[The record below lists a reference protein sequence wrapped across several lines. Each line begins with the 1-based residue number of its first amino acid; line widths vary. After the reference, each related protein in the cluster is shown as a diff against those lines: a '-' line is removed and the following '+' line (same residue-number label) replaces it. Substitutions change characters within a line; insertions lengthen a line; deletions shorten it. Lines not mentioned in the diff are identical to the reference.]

1 MFERTFIAQHL
12 SLSKDFLNIVDSFKR
27 DLNGLDVKWVEN
39 HNLHLTLAFLGN
51 TSDKQSQEIKAG
63 LHVISQHFTTYEIRV
78 SGLGAFRSLKDPQ
91 VLWVGISSGK
101 TLGLMYSEIQ
111 DLIEHAGFIL
121 DPRRF
126 KPHLTI
132 GRVKKCSSEN
142 NLIET
147 VEKYTGIIC
156 ETVCADTIDFLKVFY
171 THQDQYTEAFNP
183 VV

>member
-1 MFERTFIAQHL
+1 
-12 SLSKDFLNIVDSFKR
+12 
-27 DLNGLDVKWVEN
+27 
-39 HNLHLTLAFLGN
+39 
-51 TSDKQSQEIKAG
+51 
-63 LHVISQHFTTYEIRV
+63 
-78 SGLGAFRSLKDPQ
+78 GAFRSLKDPQ

-171 THQDQYTEAFNP
+171 THQDQYTECHSILSFKIVVSNAFSLQNCFM
-183 VV
+183 VRNKI